1 MWEIA
6 AAISPREAQT
16 CEDLGYDFVLR
27 VAQDRDVEMPEEDG
41 RETLDEKH
49 LKTLVRSLPA
59 MDAHILSIPAQ
70 HHQPKR
76 EAMLQMTFQQ
86 VQIQPPVHGAFLHKT
101 EITAW
106 VVRVS

>member
-1 MWEIA
+1 
-6 AAISPREAQT
+6 
-16 CEDLGYDFVLR
+16 VLR
-27 VAQDRDVEMPEEDG
+27 VAQDRDVEIPEEDG
-41 RETLDEKH
+41 RETLAEKH

-59 MDAHILSIPAQ
+59 MDAHIVSIPAQ

-76 EAMLQMTFQQ
+76 EAMLQMTFQK
-86 VQIQPPVHGAFLHKT
+86 VQIQPPVHGAFLRKT